1 MPKRVQQ
8 KQKQTVV
15 VNIHSTKSKTRTKGK
30 RKGRTVGRENVGRIS
45 SGVGYHQQILPPPIY
60 TTPIHNLAPQAFV
73 EGKQFKIPTLAEQQL
88 NKTMDGLT
96 KKPQSSIDE
105 VLKKNMDL
113 SIPKDERRRL
123 LQEDMI
129 RRGITPQSDNFS
141 FPSSKA
147 TANSSSSSMSLT
159 DYGSSNSPSLNSL
172 AYFRNQHS
180 DSSLNSD
187 TISELSDNTYDNPK
201 NQYEKVIQELK
212 FNPIMREQP
221 ENRSLASSMDE
232 YDLSNRTSVFD
243 RYINAPVRAI
253 HRPAQKTDN
262 LNQYQSNE

>member
-15 VNIHSTKSKTRTKGK
+15 VNIHSTKTKTRTK
-30 RKGRTVGRENVGRIS
+30 RKGKGRKRGEGERRDDVGRIS

-60 TTPIHNLAPQAFV
+60 TTPIHNLAPQAFI
-73 EGKQFKIPTLAEQQL
+73 EGKQFKIPTLAEQI
-88 NKTMDGLT
+88 NKKIDTESVDLA
-96 KKPQSSIDE
+96 KKRQSSIDD

-113 SIPKDERRRL
+113 SIPKDERRRI
-123 LQEDMI
+123 LQEDMQS
-129 RRGITPQSDNFS
+129 RGITPINKTTDSFS
-141 FPSSKA
+141 IPSSKA

-187 TISELSDNTYDNPK
+187 TISELSENTHHQPR
-201 NQYEKVIQELK
+201 NQYDKVIQELK

-221 ENRSLASSMDE
+221 ENRSLASSME
-232 YDLSNRTSVFD
+232 
-243 RYINAPVRAI
+243 
-253 HRPAQKTDN
+253 
-262 LNQYQSNE
+262 